1 MHVKKTAGLLTAV
14 AATFALAACGNTTTP
29 PADSAAPPAAGAGSG
44 SEASA
49 ANNEADVAF
58 VRGMIPHHAQAVE
71 MAELAA
77 EQAASQQAKDLA
89 STIEQAQDPEIEQM
103 RGFLRAWGQPAEP
116 APSGGMG
123 GMDHG
128 GMSGAQPGMPGMR
141 GMMSGQ
147 QMQQL
152 EGASGA
158 AFDRMFLQMMIEHH
172 TGAIEM
178 AEVELRDGQNAD
190 AKALAQKIIEAQRAE
205 ITQMRELLTTV

>member
-1 MHVKKTAGLLTAV
+1 VHIKKTAGLLAAV
-14 AATFALAACGNTTTP
+14 AATFALAACGNTATP
-29 PADSAAPPAAGAGSG
+29 PASPAAPPPAAGDRSG
-44 SEASA
+44 SASA

-71 MAELAA
+71 MAELAT
-77 EQAASQQAKDLA
+77 ERAASQQVKDLA
-89 STIEQAQDPEIEQM
+89 STIQQAQDPEIEQM
-103 RGFLRAWGQPAEP
+103 QGYLRAWGQPAEP

-128 GMSGAQPGMPGMR
+128 GMSGDKP

>member
-14 AATFALAACGNTTTP
+14 AASFALAACGNTATP
-29 PADSAAPPAAGAGSG
+29 PANPAAPPAAGDGSG
-44 SEASA
+44 SASA
-49 ANNEADVAF
+49 ANNEADVTF

-77 EQAASQQAKDLA
+77 EQAASQQVKDLA
-89 STIEQAQDPEIEQM
+89 NTIEQAQDPEIEQM
-103 RGFLRAWGQPAEP
+103 QGYLRAWGQPAEP

-128 GMSGAQPGMPGMR
+128 GMSGDKPGMP

-190 AKALAQKIIEAQRAE
+190 AKALAQKIIDAQRAE